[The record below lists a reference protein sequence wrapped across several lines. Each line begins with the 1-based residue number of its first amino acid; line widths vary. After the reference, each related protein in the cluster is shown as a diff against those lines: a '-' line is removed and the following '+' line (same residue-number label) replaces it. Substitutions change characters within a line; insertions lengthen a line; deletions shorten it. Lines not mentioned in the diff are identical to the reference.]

1 MFIMSSKEQPSN
13 LSNEELEKNIKR
25 KKTQEEEFGPIRPK
39 KETKEDKE
47 KLIEEIRKSIG
58 L

>member
-1 MFIMSSKEQPSN
+1 MSSKEQPSN
-13 LSNEELEKNIKR
+13 LSNEELEKNIKI